1 VTASPTSAG
10 AASNSPRQSLFRLLV
25 VTDHLPNFCLL
36 RFCTLSDLALLY
48 AVGGYTTVTPD
59 VVIGRGVTVSQ
70 PARVQSPIDGDHRHK
85 ASKSR
90 SEGRKV
96 RVLVVEDDEELAEN
110 VAVGLR
116 RADMAV
122 DVSFEGR
129 SALERALVNSYDVI
143 VLDRD
148 LPLLHGDRVC
158 EELRANAVRARILM
172 LTASG
177 SVDDRVEGLGLGA
190 DDYLPKPFAFA
201 ELIAR
206 VRALA
211 RRAQP
216 AVGPLLVR
224 GDLVVDSA
232 KHAVERDGRTLELG
246 PKEFA
251 VLQLLLEANGRVV
264 SAEELL
270 ERVWD
275 DATDPFTS
283 SVKVTISR
291 LRAKLG
297 EPPLI
302 ETVSRTGYKI

>member
-1 VTASPTSAG
+1 
-10 AASNSPRQSLFRLLV
+10 
-25 VTDHLPNFCLL
+25 
-36 RFCTLSDLALLY
+36 
-48 AVGGYTTVTPD
+48 
-59 VVIGRGVTVSQ
+59 
-70 PARVQSPIDGDHRHK
+70 
-85 ASKSR
+85 
-90 SEGRKV
+90 V
-96 RVLVVEDDEELAEN
+96 RVLLVEDDEELAEN
-110 VAVGLR
+110 IAIGLR
-116 RADMAV
+116 RADMAT
-122 DVSFEGR
+122 DVSHDGR
-129 SALERALVNSYDVI
+129 AALERALVNSYDVI

-148 LPLLHGDRVC
+148 LPLVHGDRVC
-158 EELRANAVRARILM
+158 EQLRENDVRARILM

-206 VRALA
+206 LRALA
-211 RRAQP
+211 RRAHP
-216 AVGPLLVR
+216 AVGPVLSNGELT
-224 GDLVVDSA
+224 VDSA
-232 KHAVERDGRTLELG
+232 KHLASRNGRPLELG

-291 LRAKLG
+291 LRSKLG

-302 ETVSRTGYKI
+302 ETISRTGYKI